1 MKNNPIFKNRVFW
14 SRAFEGRKIA
24 IIIITLC
31 MLLIW
36 LFPVT
41 PIIVQAVDE
50 VPTTESNSDEPVFPE
65 TTPQP
70 EIDSDPPLYGVPL
83 ALAPHDHFYFTR
95 PIAMD
100 SNNTLLPDF
109 RYGYYYQDE
118 DSVHTGVDIPSPL
131 HKPVLAAG
139 DGVVVFAGYGL
150 LNGRS
155 DANDPYGLAVL
166 IRHDY
171 SYDGKTIYTVYAH
184 LDRIDVEKDDQVK
197 SGDPIGII
205 GMTGNT
211 TGPHLHFEVRVDD
224 SNGNRVQ
231 NPELWMSPPIGSG
244 VLAGQVKNSYGYL
257 IAAQEIWLKSL
268 ETEKVYEVLTYA
280 DAKHVYS
287 DDYFRENFVI
297 GDIPAGQ
304 YEISMIYKNKWYREE
319 ITIAPGTVNFVFF
332 AGKEGFSEERPS
344 APDPEEFLQ

>member
-1 MKNNPIFKNRVFW
+1 MKNTLFSINRMR
-14 SRAFEGRKIA
+14 SSLGRNLLIV
-24 IIIITLC
+24 IIILF
-31 MLLIW
+31 MLLVW
-36 LFPVT
+36 LFPTNPVT
-41 PIIVQAVDE
+41 VDAIDE
-50 VPTTESNSDEPVFPE
+50 VPTSEVVLDGPVFPE

-70 EIDSDPPLYGVPL
+70 EVDSDPPLYDVPL

-100 SNNTLLPDF
+100 SNNALLPDF
-109 RYGYYYQDE
+109 RYGYYYQDQ
-118 DSVHTGVDIPSPL
+118 DAVHTGVDIPSPL

-150 LNGRS
+150 LTGKS
-155 DANDPYGLAVL
+155 DPNDPYGLAVM

-184 LDRIDVEKDDQVK
+184 LDRVDVEKDDLVK
-197 SGDPIGII
+197 SGDPVGII

-231 NPELWMSPPIGSG
+231 NPELWMAPPIGSG
-244 VLAGQVKNSYGYL
+244 VLACQIKNSYGYL
-257 IAAQEIWLKSL
+257 IAAQKVWLKSL
-268 ETEKVYEVLTYA
+268 DSQKVYEVLTYA
-280 DAKHVYS
+280 DTKHVYS
-287 DDYFRENFVI
+287 DDYFKENLVI

-304 YEISMIYKNKWYREE
+304 YEISMIYKGKWYRAEV
-319 ITIAPGTVNFVFF
+319 TIAPGTVNFVYF
-332 AGKEGFSEERPS
+332 AGKDGFSQERPS